1 MCKVMLKSRW
11 LPMEEGKKW
20 FAFEKGQDGNFMGFG
35 IINSLFLELSD
46 AQSVATLCSTFILL
60 SFSSQVRHLQSFYK
74 KIIIL
79 KGQIHRR
86 YTEARPGQESR
97 NKGSGQERNEQKAK
111 IKDES
116 GSQPGGCGRRKC
128 GQWQTAFEPS
138 VSANNQ
144 KCPIPL

>member
-1 MCKVMLKSRW
+1 MLKSRW

-46 AQSVATLCSTFILL
+46 AQLWLHCVAHLFLCPFHLKWDI
-60 SFSSQVRHLQSFYK
+60 FSHFTK
-74 KIIIL
+74 NNNT
-79 KGQIHRR
+79 KGTAR

-111 IKDES
+111 TKDES

-128 GQWQTAFEPS
+128 EQWQTAFKPS